1 MKSVSKLQ
9 YLIIGSSIVLFVLL
23 FIANK
28 KPGPDSNREKAEE
41 GTPGQPKA
49 ETTVDIK
56 TFADAQ
62 ISVMP
67 DSLKKV
73 YSELQKNANDTAG
86 LSALASFF
94 NKRGMPVPAAMY
106 YEKKVELINTSK
118 AWFEAG
124 NRYFYAV
131 RFVRDKA
138 QTASLYRKAISCYEK
153 SLQKDPANLDAK
165 IQLASCYVEGS
176 ADPMKGISMLKEIE
190 RKDSSNIQVQMVLG
204 GFAVKSGQMD
214 KAEARYQKVLK
225 LKPDYLEAYLFL
237 ADVYEKKG
245 DKQKTIETL
254 EKYLSLTPDKEIREE
269 IKKYIEQLKKTN
281 V

>member
-1 MKSVSKLQ
+1 MRSVSKLQ
-9 YLIIGSSIVLFVLL
+9 YIIVAVSILLFVLL

-28 KPGPDSNREKAEE
+28 KPEKKADDAQM
-41 GTPGQPKA
+41 PGKPEAGKVA
-49 ETTVDIK
+49 DIK

-62 ISVMP
+62 ISIMP
-67 DSLKKV
+67 DSLKKTFGNL
-73 YSELQKNANDTAG
+73 EKNAKDTTG
-86 LSALASFF
+86 LNALIDFF
-94 NKRGMPVPAAMY
+94 NKYAMPVPAAY
-106 YEKKVELINTSK
+106 YYQKKSELLNTAKS
-118 AWFEAG
+118 WCDAG

-131 RFVRDKA
+131 RFVRDKNQVA
-138 QTASLYRKAISCYEK
+138 ALYQNAMSCYRK
-153 SLQKDPANLDAK
+153 SLQKDPANTNAK

-176 ADPMKGISMLKEIE
+176 TEPMTGITMLKELE
-190 RKDSSNIQVQMVLG
+190 KTDSSNIQVQMVLG

-214 KAEARYQKVLK
+214 KAEARYLKVLK

-245 DKQKTIETL
+245 DKNKTIETL
-254 EKYLSLTPDKEIREE
+254 EKYLALTPDKEIREE